1 MGAMTPTTDRVDTLT
16 AQWHAER
23 PDIDVSPMQ
32 VIGRL
37 HRLADHLRD
46 ELLAVYRRYGLGEG
60 EFDILAALRR
70 AGEPFAAAP
79 GELARHTMVTSG
91 AVTKRVDRL
100 LASGLVVRDGDADD
114 GRARV
119 IRLTPAGRRVIDEA
133 FTAHMANEQ
142 RLLAGLDA
150 EQRRALEAL
159 LRDWGASLGV

>member
-1 MGAMTPTTDRVDTLT
+1 MTPTSDRVDNLT
-16 AQWHAER
+16 SQWEAER
-23 PDIDVSPMQ
+23 PDLDVSPMR

-37 HRLADHLRD
+37 HRLADHLRE

-100 LASGLVVRDGDADD
+100 LASGLVVRDDDADD

-133 FTAHMANEQ
+133 FTDHIANEQ

-150 EQRRALEAL
+150 DQRRALEAL
-159 LRDWGASLGV
+159 LRTWGASLGV

>member
-1 MGAMTPTTDRVDTLT
+1 MPPTTDRVDILT
-16 AQWHAER
+16 SQWEVER
-23 PDIDVSPMQ
+23 PDLDVSPMQ

-100 LASGLVVRDGDADD
+100 LASGLVVRDDDADD

-133 FTAHMANEQ
+133 FTAHIANEQ

-150 EQRRALEAL
+150 DQRRAFEAL
-159 LRDWGASLGV
+159 LRTWGASLGV

>member
-1 MGAMTPTTDRVDTLT
+1 MTPTTDRVDTLT

-100 LASGLVVRDGDADD
+100 LASGLVVRDDDADD

-142 RLLAGLDA
+142 RLLARLDA

>member
-1 MGAMTPTTDRVDTLT
+1 MTAPDRVDTFT
-16 AQWHAER
+16 AQWRAER
-23 PDIDVSPMQ
+23 PDLDPSPMQ

-37 HRLADHLRD
+37 HRLADHLRE
-46 ELLAVYRRYGLGEG
+46 ELTAGYRRYGLGEG

-100 LASGLVVRDGDADD
+100 VASGLVVRDDDTDD

-119 IRLTPAGRRVIDEA
+119 IRLTAAGRRVIDEA
-133 FTAHMANEQ
+133 FAAHLANEE

-150 EQRRALEAL
+150 AQRRGLEAL
-159 LRDWGASLGV
+159 LRAWGGALGV

>member
-1 MGAMTPTTDRVDTLT
+1 MTPTTDRVDTIV
-16 AQWHAER
+16 AQWSAER

-70 AGEPFAAAP
+70 AGAPFAAAP
-79 GELARHTMVTSG
+79 GELARHTMVTTG

-100 LASGLVVRDGDADD
+100 VASGLVVRDDDADD

-119 IRLTPAGRRVIDEA
+119 IRLTSAGRRVIDEA
-133 FTAHMANEQ
+133 YTAHIANEQ
-142 RLLAGLDA
+142 RLLAGLDPD
-150 EQRRALEAL
+150 QRRSLETL
-159 LRDWGASLGV
+159 LRTWGASLGV